1 MTANW
6 AGVLVIMLITAF
18 FVLAAIG
25 IGLGIYAANVLKRY
39 EVAAQEKASGTTE
52 YESS

>member
-18 FVLAAIG
+18 FALAAIG
-25 IGLGIYAANVLKRY
+25 IGLGVYAANVLKRY
-39 EVAAQEKASGTTE
+39 EGAAQEKASASTE
-52 YESS
+52 S